1 MAMAD
6 GALPREPG
14 ASDTPDLG
22 QADTIDAGFVL
33 DKLRTR
39 HAHDAIYTRCGSV
52 LIAVNPYKRMGLFS
66 EAVLAQYKNAHSLP
80 AEPPH
85 TFEIASAAHR
95 AMIHNGRSQAI
106 IVSGESGAGKTE
118 SARHMMLYLRYV
130 SNTSPE
136 L

>member
-1 MAMAD
+1 MAD

-14 ASDTPDLG
+14 ASDTPDLR

-95 AMIHNGRSQAI
+95 AMI
-106 IVSGESGAGKTE
+106 
-118 SARHMMLYLRYV
+118 
-130 SNTSPE
+130 
-136 L
+136 